1 MMIQSGRALS
11 ALAFL
16 LIATASSSQGGQ
28 PVVVSEDDPPRLF
41 IFPGRD
47 NVRPELTSVEE
58 GVTFDANGDGVR
70 ERLAWTKPG
79 TGDAFLTV
87 DLNANG
93 KVDSGRELLG
103 NTWRGPAAQRVTGP
117 VAMILVQGFSLDI
130 ANTNAAKG
138 AWIDSQDQ
146 VYEKLRLW
154 RDQNQNGI
162 SEQDELAALAS
173 ANITAVN
180 TGYQVVAEP
189 SSNQSMIL
197 MHGVYMVG
205 KEKDRAN
212 ERRYYYVQLARR

>member
-1 MMIQSGRALS
+1 MIQSARVLS
-11 ALAFL
+11 GLAFL
-16 LIATASSSQGGQ
+16 LIATAASSQSGQ
-28 PVVVSEDDPPRLF
+28 PVVLSEDDPPRLF
-41 IFPGRD
+41 IFPGN

-79 TGDAFLTV
+79 SGDAFLTV

-103 NTWRGPAAQRVTGP
+103 NTWRGPAGQRVTGA

-154 RDQNQNGI
+154 RDRNQNGT

-180 TGYQVVAEP
+180 TGYQVVAQP
-189 SSNQSMIL
+189 SGNQSLIL
-197 MHGVYMVG
+197 MQGVHMVG